1 MIPYDPHR
9 QVIDPR
15 QLVREHGR
23 DALAELVARES
34 GYIFQLRP
42 LKDLCQSL
50 KSGMPLLAEG
60 ERGGGKTEMVD
71 ALAYSCNRPYFELQG
86 MDDLRLKD
94 ILFEWD
100 ELGQNNFVV
109 QAVTSNELSLEEARR
124 QQWRKEFL
132 NLGEILK
139 AYDYLAITDVVPI
152 VKLDEFEKL
161 PQACQAFFYQLFTD
175 GHASVPRLSENNGH
189 IGVGKTHDKPIVILT
204 SYNQHII
211 HLPHRSNCVY
221 TKVRLTSDLEEARIL
236 HSRVPLAPATLLTQV
251 VKVVRYIRVMMP
263 TVRDKPGLRESI
275 AFLQALVTAEIEDI
289 TAEVIDDHLGFIAR
303 GADDLTNLE
312 FGLPRLARAAH
323 TPDSVTEQ
331 MIQQVL
337 VETEVSL
344 REAARSQEN
353 AETSGQSSL

>member
-1 MIPYDPHR
+1 MIPSDPDR

-15 QLVREHGR
+15 LVVRDHGR
-23 DALAELVARES
+23 DALAELVAQES

-42 LKDLCQSL
+42 LKDLCQAL

-71 ALAYSCNRPYFELQG
+71 ALAHACNRPYFELQG
-86 MDDLRLKD
+86 MDGLKLND

-100 ELGQNNFVV
+100 EQGQNNFVL
-109 QAVTSNELSLEEARR
+109 QAVSSKELSLVEARR

-132 NLGEILK
+132 TLGEILK
-139 AYDYLAITDVVPI
+139 AYDYLATTGVVPI

-175 GHASVPRLSENNGH
+175 GHASIPRLSENNGH
-189 IGVGKTHDKPIVILT
+189 IGVGKTNDKPIVILT
-204 SYNQHII
+204 SNNQHIV
-211 HLPHRSNCVY
+211 HPPLRSRCVY
-221 TKVRLTSDLEEARIL
+221 TKVRLPTDLEEARIL
-236 HSRVPLAPATLLTQV
+236 YSRVPLAPATLLTQV

-275 AFLQALVTAEIEDI
+275 AFLQALVTEHIQVV
-289 TAEVIDDHLGFIAR
+289 TANVIDDHLGFIAR

-312 FGLPRLARAAH
+312 LGLPRLEKAAH
-323 TPDSVTEQ
+323 TADTVIEQ
-331 MIQQVL
+331 MIHNIL
-337 VETEVSL
+337 REGEVRL
-344 REAARSQEN
+344 REAA
-353 AETSGQSSL
+353 

>member
-1 MIPYDPHR
+1 MIPSDPDR
-9 QVIDPR
+9 EVIDPR
-15 QLVREHGR
+15 QLVRQHGR

-86 MDDLRLKD
+86 MNDLTLKD

-100 ELGQNNFVV
+100 EQGQNNFVV
-109 QAVTSNELSLEEARR
+109 QSVASKELGLDEARR

-132 NLGEILK
+132 TLGEILK
-139 AYDYLAITDVVPI
+139 AYDYLAMTGITPI

-175 GHASVPRLSENNGH
+175 GHASIPRLTENKGH
-189 IGVGKTHDKPIVILT
+189 IGAGKTDDKPIVILT
-204 SYNQHII
+204 SNNQHIV
-211 HLPHRSNCVY
+211 HPPLRSRCVY
-221 TKVRLTSDLEEARIL
+221 TKVRLPTDLEEARIL

-275 AFLQALVTAEIEDI
+275 ALLQAFVTEDI
-289 TAEVIDDHLGFIAR
+289 QVVTAEVIDDHLGFIAR

-312 FGLPRLARAAH
+312 LGLPRLGKAAQ
-323 TPDSVTEQ
+323 TRDMVTDQ
-331 MIQQVL
+331 MIQQVFSD
-337 VETEVSL
+337 TEVRL
-344 REAARSQEN
+344 REAA
-353 AETSGQSSL
+353 

>member
-1 MIPYDPHR
+1 MIPSSLHR
-9 QVIDPR
+9 EVIDPR
-15 QLVREHGR
+15 RLVREHGR

-86 MDDLRLKD
+86 MDDLRLRD

-100 ELGQNNFVV
+100 EQGQNKFVV
-109 QAVTSNELSLEEARR
+109 QAVETETLRLDDARK

-139 AYDYLAITDVVPI
+139 AYDYLATTGIVPI

-161 PQACQAFFYQLFTD
+161 PTACQAFFYQLFTD
-175 GHASVPRLSENNGH
+175 GHASIPRLTENSGH
-189 IGVGKTHDKPIVILT
+189 IGVGKNQEKPIVILT
-204 SYNQHII
+204 SNNQHVV
-211 HLPHRSNCVY
+211 HAPLRSRCIY
-221 TKVRLTSDLEEARIL
+221 TKVRLPTDLEEVRIL
-236 HSRVPLAPATLLTQV
+236 FSRVPSASAHLLMQV

-275 AFLQALVTAEIEDI
+275 SLLQTLQQENIDALSS
-289 TAEVIDDHLGFIAR
+289 EVIDDHLGFIAR
-303 GADDLTNLE
+303 NADDLANLE
-312 FGLPRLARAAH
+312 LGLHRLEQAAR
-323 TPDSVTEQ
+323 TPDSVIER
-331 MIQQVL
+331 M
-337 VETEVSL
+337 VEEICEERVFSL
-344 REAARSQEN
+344 REAA
-353 AETSGQSSL
+353 

>member
-1 MIPYDPHR
+1 MIPPDPDR

-15 QLVREHGR
+15 LLVRESGR
-23 DALAELVARES
+23 DALAELVASES

-71 ALAYSCNRPYFELQG
+71 ALAYACNRPYFELQG
-86 MDDLRLKD
+86 MDGLKLND

-100 ELGQNNFVV
+100 DQGQNSFVL
-109 QAVTSNELSLEEARR
+109 QAVSSKELSLEEARR

-132 NLGEILK
+132 TLGEILK
-139 AYDYLAITDVVPI
+139 AYDYLATTGVVPI

-175 GHASVPRLSENNGH
+175 GHASIPRLSENNGH
-189 IGVGKTHDKPIVILT
+189 IGVGKTYDKPIVILT
-204 SYNQHII
+204 SNNQHIV
-211 HLPHRSNCVY
+211 HPPLRSRCVY
-221 TKVRLTSDLEEARIL
+221 TKVRLPTDLEEARIL
-236 HSRVPLAPATLLTQV
+236 HSRVPIAPAHLLTQV

-275 AFLQALVTAEIEDI
+275 AFLQALATEGTDVV

-312 FGLPRLARAAH
+312 LGLPRLEKAAD
-323 TPDSVTEQ
+323 TSDTVIEQ
-331 MIQQVL
+331 MIHNIL
-337 VETEVSL
+337 SEGEVRL
-344 REAARSQEN
+344 REAA
-353 AETSGQSSL
+353 

>member
-1 MIPYDPHR
+1 MIPSNPDR

-15 QLVREHGR
+15 LLVRDQGR
-23 DALAELVARES
+23 DALAELVASES

-71 ALAYSCNRPYFELQG
+71 ALAYACNRPYFELQG
-86 MDDLRLKD
+86 MDGLKLND

-100 ELGQNNFVV
+100 EQGQNNFVL
-109 QAVTSNELSLEEARR
+109 QAVSSKDLSLEAARR

-132 NLGEILK
+132 TLGEILK
-139 AYDYLAITDVVPI
+139 AYDYLATTGVVPI

-175 GHASVPRLSENNGH
+175 GHASIPRLSENNGH
-189 IGVGKTHDKPIVILT
+189 IGVGKTQDKPIVILT
-204 SYNQHII
+204 SNNQHIV
-211 HLPHRSNCVY
+211 HPPLRSRCVY
-221 TKVRLTSDLEEARIL
+221 TRVRLPTDLEEARIL
-236 HSRVPLAPATLLTQV
+236 RSRVPVAPARLLTQV

-275 AFLQALVTAEIEDI
+275 AFLQALATEHIQCV

-312 FGLPRLARAAH
+312 LGLPRLEKAAH
-323 TPDSVTEQ
+323 TSDTVIEQ
-331 MIQQVL
+331 MIQNIISEAAVR
-337 VETEVSL
+337 L
-344 REAARSQEN
+344 REAA
-353 AETSGQSSL
+353 

>member
-1 MIPYDPHR
+1 MIPSNPDR

-15 QLVREHGR
+15 LLVRDHGR
-23 DALAELVARES
+23 DALAELVASES

-71 ALAYSCNRPYFELQG
+71 ALAYACNRPYFELQG
-86 MDDLRLKD
+86 MDDLRLRD

-100 ELGQNNFVV
+100 EQGQNKFVIQSV
-109 QAVTSNELSLEEARR
+109 ETKELTLKAARR
-124 QQWRKEFL
+124 EQWRKEFL

-139 AYDYLAITDVVPI
+139 AYDYLATTGVVPI

-175 GHASVPRLSENNGH
+175 GHASIPRLSENNGH
-189 IGVGKTHDKPIVILT
+189 IGVGKTQDKPIVILT
-204 SYNQHII
+204 SNNQHIV
-211 HLPHRSNCVY
+211 HPPLRSRCVY
-221 TKVRLTSDLEEARIL
+221 TKVRLPTDLEEARIL
-236 HSRVPLAPATLLTQV
+236 RSRVPVAPATLLTQV

-275 AFLQALVTAEIEDI
+275 AFLQAI
-289 TAEVIDDHLGFIAR
+289 R
-303 GADDLTNLE
+303 G
-312 FGLPRLARAAH
+312 
-323 TPDSVTEQ
+323 
-331 MIQQVL
+331 VL
-337 VETEVSL
+337 VCL
-344 REAARSQEN
+344 
-353 AETSGQSSL
+353 

>member
-1 MIPYDPHR
+1 MIPSDTHR
-9 QVIDPR
+9 EVTDPR
-15 QLVREHGR
+15 RLVREHGR

-86 MDDLRLKD
+86 MDDLRLRD

-100 ELGQNNFVV
+100 EQGQNKFVV
-109 QAVTSNELSLEEARR
+109 QAVETGTLRLEEARQ

-139 AYDYLAITDVVPI
+139 AYDYLATTGIVPI

-161 PQACQAFFYQLFTD
+161 PTACQAFFYQLFTD
-175 GHASVPRLSENNGH
+175 GHASIPRLTENSGH
-189 IGVGKTHDKPIVILT
+189 IGVGKTQEKPIVILT
-204 SYNQHII
+204 SNNQHVV
-211 HLPHRSNCVY
+211 HAPLRSRCIY
-221 TKVRLTSDLEEARIL
+221 TKVRLPTDHEEVRIL
-236 HSRVPLAPATLLTQV
+236 CSRVPSASAFLLMQV

-275 AFLQALVTAEIEDI
+275 SLLRTLQQENIDALSS
-289 TAEVIDDHLGFIAR
+289 EVIDDHLGFIAR
-303 GADDLTNLE
+303 NADDLANLE
-312 FGLPRLARAAH
+312 LGLHRLEQAAR
-323 TPDSVTEQ
+323 TPDSVIER
-331 MIQQVL
+331 MVDEICEERVF
-337 VETEVSL
+337 SL
-344 REAARSQEN
+344 REAA
-353 AETSGQSSL
+353 